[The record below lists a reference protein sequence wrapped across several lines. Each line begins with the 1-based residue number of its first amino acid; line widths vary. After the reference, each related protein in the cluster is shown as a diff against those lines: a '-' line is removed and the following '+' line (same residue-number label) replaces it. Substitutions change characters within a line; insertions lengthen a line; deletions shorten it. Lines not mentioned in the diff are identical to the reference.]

1 MIESPSSIAAH
12 ITPGGTHLLPAL
24 PRGAALRGR
33 QILAV
38 VRLELRKSFLRPG
51 ALPVVFLAAAPVAL
65 LLARAIF
72 YSSFHHNDGT
82 SIQNDTAAAANIY
95 QAFVLRLGIFFGSV
109 GIFTHLFRGE
119 ILGRTLHH
127 YFLAPMPR
135 SVLVV
140 GKYLA
145 GLLASWLL
153 FLPTTALIFWLV
165 YLPHGEAGSEYLRH
179 GAGFGQLLAYLSVT
193 ALACLGYGAVFLTA
207 GLIFRN
213 PFVPAAAVFGWE
225 FINFLLP
232 PMLKKISVLHYLL
245 SLCPVAIERGPF
257 SFPGEPAAA
266 WVAVSGVLALS
277 VALVWLAAWHAG
289 RSEVLYGGE

>member
-1 MIESPSSIAAH
+1 MIASTIPPS
-12 ITPGGTHLLPAL
+12 TQPLPAL
-24 PRGAALRGR
+24 PVGAALRAR

-38 VRLELRKSFLRPG
+38 MRLELRKSFLRPG

-65 LLARAIF
+65 LAARALF
-72 YSSFHHNDGT
+72 FDALDDGSSIGA
-82 SIQNDTAAAANIY
+82 DTEAAANIY
-95 QAFVLRLGIFFGSV
+95 QGFLLRLGIFFGSV

-135 SVLVV
+135 SILVF

-145 GLLASWLL
+145 GVLASWLL
-153 FLPTTALIFWLV
+153 FLPTTFLIFWLV
-165 YLPHGEAGSEYLRH
+165 YLPQGETGTQYLFHGS
-179 GAGFGQLLAYLSVT
+179 GFDQLLSYLLVT
-193 ALACLGYGAVFLTA
+193 TLACLGYGAVFLTA

-232 PMLKKISVLHYLL
+232 PMLKKISVIHYLQ

-257 SFPGEPAAA
+257 AFPAEPTPA
-266 WVAVSGVLALS
+266 WLAVSGVIAVS
-277 VALVWLAAWHAG
+277 AGLVGLAAWKAG
-289 RSEVLYGGE
+289 RSEVLYGQD

>member
-1 MIESPSSIAAH
+1 MIASTVPASVQ
-12 ITPGGTHLLPAL
+12 PLPPL
-24 PRGAALRGR
+24 PTGAALRRR

-38 VRLELRKSFLRPG
+38 MRLELRKSFLRLG

-65 LLARAIF
+65 LAARALLF
-72 YSSFHHNDGT
+72 DAHDHGSSIG
-82 SIQNDTAAAANIY
+82 SDTEAAANIY
-95 QAFVLRLGIFFGSV
+95 QGFLLRLGIFFGSV

-153 FLPTTALIFWLV
+153 FLPTTFLIFWLV
-165 YLPHGEAGSEYLRH
+165 YLPQGEAGTEYLFR
-179 GAGFGQLLAYLSVT
+179 GPGFDQLLSYLLVT
-193 ALACLGYGAVFLTA
+193 TLACIGYGAVFLTA
-207 GLIFRN
+207 GLIVRN
-213 PFVPAAAVFGWE
+213 PFIPAAAVFGWE
-225 FINFLLP
+225 AINFLLP
-232 PMLKKISVLHYLL
+232 PMLKKISVIHYLQ

-257 SFPGEPAAA
+257 AFPGEPTPA
-266 WVAVSGVLALS
+266 WLAVGGVLAVSAGL
-277 VALVWLAAWHAG
+277 VALAAWKAS
-289 RSEVLYGGE
+289 RSEVLYGQE

>member
-1 MIESPSSIAAH
+1 MIASPGTVL
-12 ITPGGTHLLPAL
+12 TPGATALPPL
-24 PRGAALRGR
+24 PRGAALRLR
-33 QILAV
+33 QILGV
-38 VRLELRKSFLRPG
+38 LRLELRKSFLRPG
-51 ALPVVFLAAAPVAL
+51 ALPVVFLALAPVAIL
-65 LLARAIF
+65 VARALL
-72 YSSFHHNDGT
+72 YDSFHHGDSPSLG
-82 SIQNDTAAAANIY
+82 SDTAAAANIY

-165 YLPHGEAGSEYLRH
+165 YLPHGEAGSEYLFH
-179 GAGFGQLLAYLSVT
+179 GAGWPQLLAYLSVT

-207 GLIFRN
+207 GLLFRN

-225 FINFLLP
+225 MINFLLP
-232 PMLKKISVLHYLL
+232 PMLKKISVLHYLQ
-245 SLCPVAIERGPF
+245 SLCPVAIEHGPF
-257 SFPGEPAAA
+257 SFPAEPTPAWLAVGGVIAVSAALIWIAAA
-266 WVAVSGVLALS
+266 K
-277 VALVWLAAWHAG
+277 AA